1 MYIKLG
7 TIGVNYSRPSI
18 NDFMIFSEVPN
29 TRLSYESPV
38 VVRTLDEL
46 DIWFGR
52 SCADYFQLRSVIN
65 KNGVLYLYGPTSTS
79 QSNGIDISGY
89 TEVWYDD
96 ENHIPFPESVIKDY
110 GYTGET
116 GKKYNIDGTW
126 FIWDDTE
133 GAWVSEGALPQYI
146 QNLSQSLNNRDT
158 LAIDKYGNGC
168 SARFRKDAYGVDGFY
183 SNLDNIVD
191 NGAIIDDTVR
201 GNTYNIVIDGDE
213 SASLGNGYLVI
224 NYNDLDYLFLAG
236 TCGTETDD
244 TNPKSW
250 FPDLSSSRIVES
262 LSTVSD
268 LINAIEDKLGFD
280 TITNGTKN
288 TIWSRNKFEYSEIC
302 KFSNTD
308 IAIYIDED
316 TNNDLLYLTIRPN
329 TALEFWSKTIGRD
342 VDVYDDSRDIS
353 VSIENLGDG
362 EYRVEIRRYEYSE
375 IFTGRF
381 NTGVGE
387 TRLDHKIS
395 KESKL
400 VYCALRSTD
409 FNLGTNIY
417 KGKLSGAKAESVTT
431 GYFWNSLRLLMEEE
445 VYPDFFLV
453 PNLSLFGNVRNDQYF
468 LDYAQEKNMQFL
480 VSLNTMEEVQGNIGL
495 IQDTENRIMYFNGDI
510 KVNNYYFPSYYP
522 FISGILKNSYVFS
535 AQNIENKLLINVN
548 PYNTEENLLDQAKCN
563 YLVCNNQKYY
573 YRKYNSGSNYIT
585 TAWRR
590 FIIGKVYRELEKNKW
605 EYLATRVDGLI
616 RNKIDEILKRI
627 STNFSSIRSIEI
639 TSYVPNPAE
648 NTIDLEIDVYTT
660 DLVDNNIKLDIT
672 INYKY
677 E

>member
-79 QSNGIDISGY
+79 QSSSIDISGY

-110 GYTGET
+110 GYTGEA

-126 FIWDDTE
+126 FIWNDIE
-133 GAWVSEGALPQYI
+133 GVWVSEGALPQYT
-146 QNLSQSLNNRDT
+146 QNVSQSLNNRDT
-158 LAIDKYGNGC
+158 LVIDRFGNSC
-168 SARFRKDAYGVDGFY
+168 SARYRKDAYGVEELY
-183 SNLDNIVD
+183 SGMTGSGVNL
-191 NGAIIDDTVR
+191 GGT
-201 GNTYNIVIDGDE
+201 GNTYNIVID
-213 SASLGNGYLVI
+213 SSPSTSLGNGYLALRS
-224 NYNDLDYLFLAG
+224 NNQYYLFLSG
-236 TCGTETDD
+236 TSGSETDG

-250 FPDLSSSRIVES
+250 FPGLLSSQIVEGLETVGELS
-262 LSTVSD
+262 L
-268 LINAIEDKLGFD
+268 AIKDKLGFESVQNGD
-280 TITNGTKN
+280 KTIL
-288 TIWSRNKFEYSEIC
+288 WSEDKFEYSEIC

-316 TNNDLLYLTIRPN
+316 TNNDLLYLSIKPN

-342 VDVYDDSRDIS
+342 VDIYDDSRDIS

-381 NTGVGE
+381 NTGIGE

-409 FNLGTNIY
+409 FNFGTNIY
-417 KGKLSGAKAESVTT
+417 KGKLSGAKAESVET

-480 VSLNTMEEVQGNIGL
+480 VSLNTMEEVEGNIGL

-510 KVNNYYFPSYYP
+510 KVNSYYFPSYYP

>member
-79 QSNGIDISGY
+79 QSSSIDISGY

-110 GYTGET
+110 GYTGEA

-126 FIWDDTE
+126 FIWNDIE
-133 GAWVSEGALPQYI
+133 GVWVSEGALPQYT
-146 QNLSQSLNNRDT
+146 QNVSQSLNNRDT
-158 LAIDKYGNGC
+158 LVIDRFGNSC
-168 SARFRKDAYGVDGFY
+168 SARYRKDAYGVEELY
-183 SNLDNIVD
+183 SGMTGSGVNL
-191 NGAIIDDTVR
+191 GGT
-201 GNTYNIVIDGDE
+201 GNTYNIVID
-213 SASLGNGYLVI
+213 SSPSTSLGNGYLALRS
-224 NYNDLDYLFLAG
+224 NNQYYLFLSG
-236 TCGTETDD
+236 TSGSETDG

-250 FPDLSSSRIVES
+250 FPGLLSSQIVEGLETVGELS
-262 LSTVSD
+262 L
-268 LINAIEDKLGFD
+268 AIKDKLGFESVQNGD
-280 TITNGTKN
+280 KTIL
-288 TIWSRNKFEYSEIC
+288 WSEDKFEYSEIC

-316 TNNDLLYLTIRPN
+316 TNNDLLYLSIKPN

-342 VDVYDDSRDIS
+342 VDIYDDSRDIS

-381 NTGVGE
+381 NTGIGE

-409 FNLGTNIY
+409 FNFGTNIY
-417 KGKLSGAKAESVTT
+417 KGKLRGAKAESVET

-480 VSLNTMEEVQGNIGL
+480 VSLNTMEEVEGNIGL

-510 KVNNYYFPSYYP
+510 KVNSYYFPSYYP

>member
-46 DIWFGR
+46 DIWFGK

-79 QSNGIDISGY
+79 QSGSIDISGY
-89 TEVWYDD
+89 TEVWYDE
-96 ENHIPFPESVIKDY
+96 ENHIPFPESVIRDY

-126 FIWDDTE
+126 FIWNDTE
-133 GAWVSEGALPQYI
+133 KVWVSEGALPQYT
-146 QNLSQSLNNRDT
+146 QNVSQSLNNRDT
-158 LAIDKYGNGC
+158 LVIDKFGNSC
-168 SARFRKDAYGVDGFY
+168 SARYRKDAYGVEELY
-183 SNLDNIVD
+183 SGMTGSGVNL
-191 NGAIIDDTVR
+191 GGT
-201 GNTYNIVIDGDE
+201 GNTYNIVID
-213 SASLGNGYLVI
+213 SPTTSLGNGYLVLRS
-224 NYNDLDYLFLAG
+224 NNLYYLFLSGTAG
-236 TCGTETDD
+236 SETGS

-250 FPDLSSSRIVES
+250 FPDLPSSQIVEG
-262 LSTVSD
+262 LETVEQ
-268 LINAIEDKLGFD
+268 LIQA
-280 TITNGTKN
+280 ITNKLNFESVQSGNK
-288 TIWSRNKFEYSEIC
+288 TILWSENKFEYSEIC

-308 IAIYIDED
+308 LSVYIDED
-316 TNNDLLYLTIRPN
+316 TNNDLLYLSIKPN

-342 VDVYDDSRDIS
+342 VDIYDDNRDIS

-381 NTGVGE
+381 NTGIGE

-400 VYCALRSTD
+400 VYCALKSTD
-409 FNLGTNIY
+409 FNFGTNIY
-417 KGKLSGAKAESVTT
+417 KGKLRGAKAESVTT
-431 GYFWNSLRLLMEEE
+431 GYFWNSLKLLMEEE

-605 EYLATRVDGLI
+605 EYLATRVEGLI

>member
-79 QSNGIDISGY
+79 QSSSIDISGY

-110 GYTGET
+110 GYTGEA

-126 FIWDDTE
+126 FIWNDTE
-133 GAWVSEGALPQYI
+133 GVWVSEGALPQYT
-146 QNLSQSLNNRDT
+146 QNVSQSLNNRDT
-158 LAIDKYGNGC
+158 LVIDRFGNSC
-168 SARFRKDAYGVDGFY
+168 SARYRKDAYGVEELY
-183 SNLDNIVD
+183 SGMTGSGVNL
-191 NGAIIDDTVR
+191 GGT
-201 GNTYNIVIDGDE
+201 GNTYNIVID
-213 SASLGNGYLVI
+213 SSPSTSLGNGYLALRS
-224 NYNDLDYLFLAG
+224 NNQYYLFLSG
-236 TCGTETDD
+236 TSGSETDG

-250 FPDLSSSRIVES
+250 FSGLDGSQIVEG
-262 LSTVSD
+262 LETVEE
-268 LINAIEDKLGFD
+268 LVQAIKDKLGFESVQNGNK
-280 TITNGTKN
+280 TIL
-288 TIWSRNKFEYSEIC
+288 WSEDKFEYSEIC

-316 TNNDLLYLTIRPN
+316 TNNDLLYLSIKPN

-342 VDVYDDSRDIS
+342 VDIYDDSRDIS

-381 NTGVGE
+381 NTGIGE

-409 FNLGTNIY
+409 FNFGTNIY
-417 KGKLSGAKAESVTT
+417 KGKLRGAKAESVET

-480 VSLNTMEEVQGNIGL
+480 VSLNTMEEVEGNIGL

-510 KVNNYYFPSYYP
+510 KVNSYYFPSYYP